1 MLDYDDEEYY
11 IMNSMDFIKTLND
24 GFILVA
30 DLKLNTYLSIYY
42 DEKNKRYSTEWS
54 CCSQQQQQQQQD
66 DLCKRGIVC

>member
-42 DEKNKRYSTEWS
+42 DEKNNNNVYRRVS
-54 CCSQQQQQQQQD
+54 CVEI
-66 DLCKRGIVC
+66 LHE